1 MQVFTKQKKFGERTS
16 GESTASTFI
25 ERSEES
31 KKVSALR
38 KAGEVDKAI
47 DEATKALEAN
57 KKDTSVLN
65 ELGWCLYT
73 KAKEASNDKDKEKYL
88 TKAKELGIKNN
99 TIFADCIARLE
110 PKSERRDF
118 LANLKEKYDLDYTD
132 PKNQGK
138 ALEDVKKEVV
148 KYFDIEEP
156 RVHLYDKDILSFVT
170 SKLSRVST
178 PIWNEKDYL
187 KFVKKIGLEALTR
200 DDNEGFTSNQGHQ
213 IAAFSQRLM
222 TRVGDAVFTALV
234 SYDDKNETWLND
246 EDRDYFMNFLDKYIG
261 VFPNVAAL
269 RYHKGRILA
278 TMEDTDGAVDSLKEA
293 YTLATSSENFVKN
306 DSAQTLALLLAD
318 SNPNVAVGFMAQR
331 FKANPD
337 RVGVLRNLV
346 KVLLAAEDYAT
357 AKYFTDKIMRQ
368 AGKPI
373 NQRGDVFT
381 PSKGRDGDRE
391 KDWIESDW
399 YKKAGN
405 VSEEITVD
413 DVDDEFSVLL
423 RKYRKAMDSFLKG
436 DIEVEATA
444 TPKAEKKPAKK
455 IEKKSEPK
463 DGDDFDDLKGDDEIP
478 F

>member
-1 MQVFTKQKKFGERTS
+1 MKVFNKQQKFGQRT
-16 GESTASTFI
+16 GGDFTPSTFV

-73 KAKEASNDKDKEKYL
+73 KAKEASSDSDKVKYL
-88 TKAKELGIKNN
+88 TKAKDLGIKNN

-138 ALEDVKKEVV
+138 ALEDVKKEIE
-148 KYFDIEEP
+148 KYFSIEEP
-156 RVHLYDKDILSFVT
+156 RVHLYDKDILTFVT

-178 PIWNEKDYL
+178 PLWNEKDYL
-187 KFVKKIGLEALTR
+187 AFVKKIGLEVLTR

-222 TRVGDAVFTALV
+222 TRVGDAAFTALI
-234 SYDDKNETWLND
+234 SYDDKSDTWLND
-246 EDRDYFMNFLDKYIG
+246 EDRDYFMQFLDKYIG

-278 TMEDTDGAVDSLKEA
+278 TMEDTEGAVDCLKEA

-306 DSAQTLALLLAD
+306 DSAQTLALLLAE

-346 KVLLAAEDYAT
+346 KVLLAAGDYAT

-373 NQRGDVFT
+373 NQRGDLFV
-381 PSKGRDGDRE
+381 PSKGRDEDRE

-399 YKKAGN
+399 YKTAGS
-405 VSEEITVD
+405 VSEDITVD
-413 DVDDEFSVLL
+413 DADDEFSVLL

-436 DIEVEATA
+436 DIEVEAPA
-444 TPKAEKKPAKK
+444 AAPKAKKEP
-455 IEKKSEPK
+455 KKSSKK
-463 DGDDFDDLKGDDEIP
+463 DSGDDNFDDLTEGNDEIP

>member
-1 MQVFTKQKKFGERTS
+1 MQVFTKQKKFGQRIGGDFTP
-16 GESTASTFI
+16 STFV

-57 KKDTSVLN
+57 KKDTSVLS

-73 KAKEASNDKDKEKYL
+73 KAKEATSESDKVKYL
-88 TKAKELGIKNN
+88 KKAKELGIKNN

-118 LANLKEKYDLDYTD
+118 LANLKDKYDLDYTD

-138 ALEDVKKEVV
+138 ALEDVKKEVA
-148 KYFDIEEP
+148 KYFDIDEP

-170 SKLSRVST
+170 SKLARVST
-178 PIWNEKDYL
+178 PLWNEKDYL
-187 KFVKKIGLEALTR
+187 DFVKKIGLESLTR
-200 DDNEGFTSNQGHQ
+200 DDDEGFTSNQGHQ

-222 TRVGDAVFTALV
+222 TRVGDAVFTALT
-234 SYDDKNETWLND
+234 SYDDKSDTWLND
-246 EDRDYFMNFLDKYIG
+246 EDRGYFMNFLDKYIG

-278 TMEDTDGAVDSLKEA
+278 TMEDTEGAVDCLKEA

-306 DSAQTLALLLAD
+306 DSAQTLALLLAE

-346 KVLLAAEDYAT
+346 KVLLAAGDYPT

-381 PSKGRDGDRE
+381 PSKGRDEDRE

-399 YKKAGN
+399 YKTAGSVN
-405 VSEEITVD
+405 EDITVD
-413 DVDDEFSVLL
+413 DADDEFSVLL

-436 DIEVEATA
+436 DIEVEAPVA
-444 TPKAEKKPAKK
+444 PKTTTKKAS
-455 IEKKSEPK
+455 KKSEAQE
-463 DGDDFDDLKGDDEIP
+463 DFDDLKGGDDIP